1 MKASHKNEINIMNN
15 QLEVI
20 KRLKDE
26 NAKLRL
32 ENAEKDKMI
41 KMLDDRVDDLSTKCD
56 RLCKDYL
63 NRD

>member
-1 MKASHKNEINIMNN
+1 MRASHKNKIDIMNN

-26 NAKLRL
+26 NAKLRI
-32 ENAEKDKMI
+32 ENVEKDKMI
-41 KMLDDRVDDLSTKCD
+41 KILEDRVEDLAIKCD
-56 RLCKDYL
+56 KLCKDYL